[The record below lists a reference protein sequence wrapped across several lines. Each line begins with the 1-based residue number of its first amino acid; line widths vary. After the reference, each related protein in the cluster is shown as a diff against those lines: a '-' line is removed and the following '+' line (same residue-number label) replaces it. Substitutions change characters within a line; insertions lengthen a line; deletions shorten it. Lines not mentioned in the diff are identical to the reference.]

1 MDRCETVIDVPV
13 EDVWATLA
21 DGESFQ
27 DWVVG
32 CKEVRKV
39 EGDWPS
45 PGSSIHHSIGVGKV
59 TLDDL
64 TSVVEMEENRRL
76 VLRARIR
83 PAGVAAVIMTLSP
96 SGPSATTVVMEEDV
110 AEGPASHVPDA
121 ITDPLLH
128 ARNVETLRRLK
139 NLAESRS
146 SRP

>member
-21 DGESFQ
+21 DGESFH

-39 EGDWPS
+39 EGDRPS

-59 TLDDL
+59 TLDDT

-83 PAGVAAVIMTLSP
+83 PAGVAGVIMTLSP
-96 SGPSATTVVMEEDV
+96 AGPSATTVVMEEDV

-139 NLAESRS
+139 NLAERRS
-146 SRP
+146 STS